1 MTMDAL
7 PLFVGVAKA
16 AQISGLSQKAIRE
29 RLKTGQIAY
38 LPGNG
43 GKFLVNRVSLLEYL
57 DAESRRNRGS
67 GQNG

>member
-1 MTMDAL
+1 MTMDGL
-7 PLFVGVAKA
+7 PFFVGVATA
-16 AQISGLSQKAIRE
+16 AQLSGLSRKAIYE

-38 LPGNG
+38 LPGGG

-57 DAESRRNRGS
+57 DAESRRNGGS